1 MATAQSANSL
11 LSTLDEQRKKLETRS
26 LDISFNELVDMVA
39 SKELDIQ
46 PDFQRLFQWSEGAQ
60 SRFIESLLLEMP
72 IPPIYVVETEENR
85 YVLIDG
91 LQRISSY
98 LHFRGALDAPTRDIA
113 PGVHLVLSDCD
124 IVPEFNGLQFSDLP
138 TTLQIRLKR
147 YFVRVQ
153 VIRHGSDPHYKYFMF
168 KRLNTGGVN
177 LSEQQ
182 LRNCTIRL
190 LSSTF
195 NDFISRLNDDASYR
209 LTISNLTDEQV
220 DQWYDQELVLRF
232 FALKN
237 WREGFVHNVGDYLT
251 EYLER
256 VSDNAHPKHVAFD
269 YATEEQIFRTTFKLL
284 AEAFGDKAFSRSNKA
299 NTDFVEAFGVY
310 HFEAI
315 AIATQSIISDAA
327 LLPQVTVPKLRENLR
342 SIKLDPGFTAITKGG
357 GKNSKGA
364 LEARIAFVEG
374 RLRGAFQP

>member
-1 MATAQSANSL
+1 MSEVNSPTSL
-11 LSTLDEQRKKLETRS
+11 LTVLDEQRKKLETRS
-26 LDISFNELVDMVA
+26 LDISFNELVDMVI

-98 LHFRGALDAPTRDIA
+98 LHFRGELDAPTRGINRGDA
-113 PGVHLVLSDCD
+113 LTLSDCD
-124 IVPEFNGLQFSDLP
+124 IVPEFNGKKFSDLP
-138 TTLQIRLKR
+138 TSLQIRLKR

-153 VIRHGSDPHYKYFMF
+153 VIRHGSDSHYKYFMF

-190 LSSTF
+190 LSNQF
-195 NDFISRLNDDASYR
+195 NDFITQLSKFDRYR
-209 LTISNLTDEQV
+209 VTISNLTDEQL

-256 VSDNAHPKHVAFD
+256 VSDSTHKEHMAFD
-269 YATEEQIFRTTFKLL
+269 FAKEEAIFKTTFSLL
-284 AEAFGDKAFSRSNKA
+284 ADAFGDRAFSRSNKS

-315 AIATQSIISDAA
+315 AIATQAVLAELAA
-327 LLPQVTVPKLRENLR
+327 QGKINVDKLRDTLR
-342 SIKLDPGFTAITKGG
+342 AIKLDPEFTMLTKGG

-364 LEARIAFVEG
+364 LEQRISFVET
-374 RLRGAFQP
+374 RLKQAFE

>member
-1 MATAQSANSL
+1 MAEVLGVSGL
-11 LSTLDEQRKKLETRS
+11 LTVLDEQRKKLETRS

-39 SKELDIQ
+39 SQELDIQ

-72 IPPIYVVETEENR
+72 IPPIYVVETEENK

-98 LHFRGALDAPTRDIA
+98 LHFRGELEAPSRDISKGQA
-113 PGVHLVLSDCD
+113 LTLSDCD
-124 IVPEFNGLQFSDLP
+124 IVPEFNGKKFSDLP

-190 LSSTF
+190 LSNEF
-195 NDFISRLNDDASYR
+195 NDFISRMSQDENYR
-209 LTISNLTDEQV
+209 KTIANLTEEQLE
-220 DQWYDQELVLRF
+220 QWYDQELVLRF

-256 VSDNAHPKHVAFD
+256 VSDSSHREHIDFEYVK
-269 YATEEQIFRTTFKLL
+269 EEAIFKTTFKLL
-284 AEAFGDKAFSRSNKA
+284 ADAFGDKAFSRSNRS

-315 AIATQSIISDAA
+315 AIATQAVLGNRVITDQLDVSSLQDH
-327 LLPQVTVPKLRENLR
+327 LRT
-342 SIKLDPGFTAITKGG
+342 IKLDPAFTLITKGG

-364 LEARIAFVEG
+364 LEQRISFVETRIAA
-374 RLRGAFQP
+374 AFPS